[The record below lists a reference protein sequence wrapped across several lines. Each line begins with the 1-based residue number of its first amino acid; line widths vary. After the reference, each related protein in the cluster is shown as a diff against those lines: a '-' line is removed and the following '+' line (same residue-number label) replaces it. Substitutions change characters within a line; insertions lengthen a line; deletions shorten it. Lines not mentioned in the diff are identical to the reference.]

1 MFNKVKVREQ
11 IIQSMFKI
19 QEIKKKKS
27 EKEAKIILMRLK
39 CQFWRVG
46 WHMVNLSQKG
56 YESSLM
62 KQNQTEDSPT
72 SVLELTVCRCD
83 LFYYF

>member
-39 CQFWRVG
+39 CQFRRVG
-46 WHMVNLSQKG
+46 
-56 YESSLM
+56 
-62 KQNQTEDSPT
+62 
-72 SVLELTVCRCD
+72 
-83 LFYYF
+83 